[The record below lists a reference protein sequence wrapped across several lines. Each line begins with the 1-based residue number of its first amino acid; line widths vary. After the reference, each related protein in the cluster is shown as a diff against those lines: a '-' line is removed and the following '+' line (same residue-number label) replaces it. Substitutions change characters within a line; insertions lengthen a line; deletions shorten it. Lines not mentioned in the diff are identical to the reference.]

1 MTGEV
6 STVSQSLL
14 QPTASI
20 AQTKAVAKVDE
31 EKKEEEVDPRKSERP
46 QETNR
51 QEESVD
57 DVVVDMNRMAQQLHR
72 ELQFSTSEESGQIVI
87 KVIDKET
94 DEVIREIPSE
104 EVQEMRARL
113 SEAAGMIFRDS
124 A

>member
-14 QPTASI
+14 QPTARTVR
-20 AQTKAVAKVDE
+20 AETVAKADE
-31 EKKEEEVDPRKSERP
+31 EKKEVDSKKSEEP
-46 QETNR
+46 QEAAH
-51 QEESVD
+51 QEESID
-57 DVVVDMNRMAQQLHR
+57 DVVVEMNKMAQQLRR
-72 ELQFSTSEESGQIVI
+72 ELQFSTSEESGMIVI
-87 KVIDKET
+87 KVVDKET

-104 EVQEMRARL
+104 EVQEMRKRL

>member
-14 QPTASI
+14 QPTARTVR
-20 AQTKAVAKVDE
+20 AETVAKADE
-31 EKKEEEVDPRKSERP
+31 EKKEVDSKKSEEP
-46 QETNR
+46 QEAAH
-51 QEESVD
+51 QEESID
-57 DVVVDMNRMAQQLHR
+57 DVVVEMNKMAQQLHR
-72 ELQFSTSEESGQIVI
+72 ELQFSTSEESGMIVI
-87 KVIDKET
+87 KVVDKET

-104 EVQEMRARL
+104 EVQEMRKRL